1 MSFYAQQHTSGI
13 QVEHTR
19 HKMRFTLD
27 SIRSHQK
34 IGSMLIESFKLLF
47 SKGHPRIRD
56 IVFFFRLNDEN
67 VTLSAQMLWLD
78 MFAKSDWTPFVAIF
92 FLFCLVFFHL
102 IVFFLNFHSITLY
115 WVSLF
120 PIHLLFQ
127 NSSSFG
133 KLQFPRVIS
142 MEKFH
147 C

>member
-92 FLFCLVFFHL
+92 FLVL
-102 IVFFLNFHSITLY
+102 
-115 WVSLF
+115 
-120 PIHLLFQ
+120 
-127 NSSSFG
+127 SSF
-133 KLQFPRVIS
+133 FPFDCFFFKFPLDYTLLSFSISNSFVIS
-142 MEKFH
+142 KFVLLRKIAVSTRN
-147 C
+147 